1 MATQRQIDANRQNA
15 LSSTGPRT
23 VEGRAR
29 SRANAIKHGMAAEEL
44 IGDNQRADFD
54 DRRARWAEEIAPSTA
69 EGEWAFDRAVAAS
82 FRIERCE
89 RALDAA
95 VVASSGRACLAWDLD
110 RAADAAKLA
119 EGLARHPETVS
130 ARLQTTKHGA
140 ELLARHWG
148 RLGEA
153 IDANRGWSDAEVATA
168 LDMLGVPAHLRAG
181 STQLDPSKPGVD
193 LYEFRRGLIVDE
205 IRRLTDLIQST
216 LGPADASERGQAET
230 GASGLLTKPAM
241 LILRYERDA
250 WRTYRAAIK
259 EARAATPAPIALL
272 DEGEAEDDEP
282 PMTAED
288 EATVADLRDRMAR
301 AVTPEE
307 VEAVEAAIDAA
318 VAARTGGVDGDE
330 APIPMAKVKAD
341 RGLNRKQRRAMAAQ
355 ARRA

>member
-1 MATQRQIDANRQNA
+1 
-15 LSSTGPRT
+15 
-23 VEGRAR
+23 
-29 SRANAIKHGMAAEEL
+29 
-44 IGDNQRADFD
+44 
-54 DRRARWAEEIAPSTA
+54 
-69 EGEWAFDRAVAAS
+69 VAAS

-110 RAADAAKLA
+110 HAADAAKLA

-130 ARLQTTKHGA
+130 ARLQTTRHGA

-181 STQLDPSKPGVD
+181 STQLDPTKPGVD

-205 IRRLTDLIQST
+205 IRRLTDLIQSI

-230 GASGLLTKPAM
+230 GASGLLTRPAM

-259 EARAATPAPIALL
+259 EARAATPAPIEMA
-272 DEGEAEDDEP
+272 DEDEP

-288 EATVADLRDRMAR
+288 EATVADLRDRMER

-318 VAARTGGVDGDE
+318 VAARRGELAADE
-330 APIPMAKVKAD
+330 APIPMAKAKAD
-341 RGLNRKQRRAMAAQ
+341 RGGNRRQRRAKAAQ
-355 ARRA
+355 ARHA

>member
-1 MATQRQIDANRQNA
+1 MATQRQIDANRRNA
-15 LSSTGPRT
+15 LLSTGPKT
-23 VEGRAR
+23 TEGRAR

-54 DRRARWAEEIAPSTA
+54 DRRAKWAEDIAPSTA

-82 FRIERCE
+82 FRVERCE

-153 IDANRGWSDAEVATA
+153 IDANRGWSEAEIATA

-181 STQLDPSKPGVD
+181 STQLDPTKPGVD

-205 IRRLTDLIQST
+205 IRRLTDLIETT

-230 GASGLLTKPAM
+230 GASGLLTRPAM

-272 DEGEAEDDEP
+272 DEDDEP

-288 EATVADLRDRMAR
+288 EATVADLRDRMER

-307 VEAVEAAIDAA
+307 VEAVVAAIDAA
-318 VAARTGGVDGDE
+318 VAARTGGVVVDDE
-330 APIPMAKVKAD
+330 ASIPMAT